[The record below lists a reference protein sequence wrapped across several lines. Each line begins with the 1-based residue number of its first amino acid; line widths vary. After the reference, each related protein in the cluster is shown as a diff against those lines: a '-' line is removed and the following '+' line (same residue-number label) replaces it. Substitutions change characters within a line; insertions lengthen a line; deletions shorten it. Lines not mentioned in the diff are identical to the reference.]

1 MTIHLLAKF
10 DIQLNPR
17 VLFLWSHKPCS
28 PILGNRGHI
37 HKMDRL
43 EWYQDSE
50 EELLIA
56 RVHVVLK
63 VHLCTCV
70 QMWKFECRLHLK
82 S

>member
-1 MTIHLLAKF
+1 MTIHLLVKF
-10 DIQLNPR
+10 DFQLNPR
-17 VLFLWSHKPCS
+17 TLFLWSHKPSC

-43 EWYQDSE
+43 EWYQDLE

-56 RVHVVLK
+56 CVHVVLK

-70 QMWKFECRLHLK
+70 QM
-82 S
+82 